1 MSDHT
6 SKNFDLELESL
17 RTRVLQMGGMAE
29 QQVLK
34 AIEGLYSGN
43 LPLLETVIRDDERI
57 NQMEIEIDALC
68 NQVIA
73 KRQPTA
79 IDLRMVVSV
88 LKAISDI
95 ERVGDKARKIAR
107 LGISLAK
114 QPGNLNIELSHM
126 AEIALRMLR
135 LALDGFARLDLKLVS
150 EAIHLDS
157 QVNTEYQSVTRQ
169 LITYMMEDP
178 RTISASL
185 DLLFLAKAIERG
197 TRFVGLSDFTALQTA
212 LLTKTA
218 TQPAVTWAGNL
229 LIDDWGQIT
238 EPDEI
243 TEACFSEM
251 VQGSSEGAGWIISK
265 KEQPETGTALLKK
278 PVKNA
283 TLWGGNLCVLTSLLG
298 TPYFPSIKKGVLF
311 LEDVSEHPYRIERM
325 LTQLLHAG
333 VLDNQQAVIL
343 GQFTDFQTSTHDK
356 GFNLRTVV
364 QWLRSQTRTPILTGL
379 PHGHVPTK
387 VLLPVGATVDLQ
399 MQGRECLILW
409 GHI

>member
-1 MSDHT
+1 MNDHT

-17 RTRVLQMGGMAE
+17 RTRVLEMGGMAE

-126 AEIALRMLR
+126 AEISLRMLR
-135 LALDGFARLDLKLVS
+135 LALDGFARLDVSLVT
-150 EAIHLDS
+150 EAMRLDS
-157 QVNTEYQSVTRQ
+157 QVNGEYQSIARQ

-178 RTISASL
+178 RTITRSL
-185 DLLFLAKAIERG
+185 DIMSIAKAIERIG
-197 TRFVGLSDFTALQTA
+197 DH
-212 LLTKTA
+212 A
-218 TQPAVTWAGNL
+218 TNIGEYV
-229 LIDDWGQIT
+229 IY
-238 EPDEI
+238 
-243 TEACFSEM
+243 M
-251 VQGSSEGAGWIISK
+251 V
-265 KEQPETGTALLKK
+265 
-278 PVKNA
+278 
-283 TLWGGNLCVLTSLLG
+283 
-298 TPYFPSIKKGVLF
+298 
-311 LEDVSEHPYRIERM
+311 
-325 LTQLLHAG
+325 
-333 VLDNQQAVIL
+333 
-343 GQFTDFQTSTHDK
+343 K
-356 GFNLRTVV
+356 GFNVRHASTAEIEA
-364 QWLRSQTRTPILTGL
+364 RMASDEG
-379 PHGHVPTK
+379 
-387 VLLPVGATVDLQ
+387 
-399 MQGRECLILW
+399 
-409 GHI
+409 